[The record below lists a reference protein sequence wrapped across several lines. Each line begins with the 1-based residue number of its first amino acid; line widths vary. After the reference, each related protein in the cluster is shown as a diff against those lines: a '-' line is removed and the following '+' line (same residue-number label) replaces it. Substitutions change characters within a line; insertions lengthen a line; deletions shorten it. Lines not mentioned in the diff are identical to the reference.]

1 MHIFSLILWYPGC
14 GRATYAPVLQISVGI
29 IVSGKLRKVA
39 IRKFIILYFRNK
51 RHHRTGNFE
60 KHLFLG
66 HLQPPVENN
75 LEDLAY
81 LVISL

>member
-1 MHIFSLILWYPGC
+1 MRIFSFILWYPGR

-39 IRKFIILYFRNK
+39 IRKFKILYFRNK
-51 RHHRTGNFE
+51 RRHGTGNFE

-66 HLQPPVENN
+66 HLQPPIENN